1 MYIPF
6 FLVRWVCCGERFR
19 KRRRCTQACAIQ
31 IRKWWVEKKLTNKT
45 NERAANGENRLVWNE
60 SNDYDDQKTGKAP
73 LLLEW
78 PRSVKKKLGSRAK

>member
-1 MYIPF
+1 MGQRTKGAGSALIRSER
-6 FLVRWVCCGERFR
+6 VKSENGWVD
-19 KRRRCTQACAIQ
+19 
-31 IRKWWVEKKLTNKT
+31 KKLTNKT